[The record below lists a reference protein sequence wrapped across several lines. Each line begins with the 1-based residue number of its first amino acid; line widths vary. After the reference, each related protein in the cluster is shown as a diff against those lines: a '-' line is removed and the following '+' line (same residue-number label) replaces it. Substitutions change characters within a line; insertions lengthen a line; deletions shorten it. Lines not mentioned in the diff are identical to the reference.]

1 MNAEAASPCALA
13 ASGTWRDPR
22 QESADV
28 AYGQSWAASWLRV
41 TVLVES

>member
-1 MNAEAASPCALA
+1 MNAEAASTCALA

-22 QESADV
+22 LESADGP
-28 AYGQSWAASWLRV
+28 AGQSWASSWLRV